1 MKIRQWFCENRR
13 QVIAGT
19 LMVVCIVV
27 VLGLPYNIVSRLGVI
42 TILLC
47 VFIFAAYNLNKRW
60 WMLLVA
66 LPVIVLLLLYSFGI
80 DMIVSQIV
88 YDSPFQLSTESDV
101 QVVPGGEV
109 LSLSVAIEKESGQVV
124 QQRNVTVCFYM
135 PEDGPCVVGAHSL
148 DLKPGDTYGISPV
161 SETRV
166 SENCHTARVL
176 ADSQYGVALLGPKC
190 PDPNREELLLA
201 GADEVKIGEEAV
213 IRTFAKGD
221 IPVNVLGFA
230 MVGDDHFLVVRCID
244 GKAGVGPGMSGSPII
259 QDDRIVGFL
268 HSVSRYL
275 KGPKL
280 VMTRPAVEVYG
291 GLKEYLGH

>member
-1 MKIRQWFCENRR
+1 
-13 QVIAGT
+13 
-19 LMVVCIVV
+19 
-27 VLGLPYNIVSRLGVI
+27 
-42 TILLC
+42 
-47 VFIFAAYNLNKRW
+47 
-60 WMLLVA
+60 
-66 LPVIVLLLLYSFGI
+66 
-80 DMIVSQIV
+80 MIVSQIV
-88 YDSPFQLSTESDV
+88 YDSPFQISTESDV

-201 GADEVKIGEEAV
+201 RADEVKVGEEAV

-244 GKAGVGPGMSGSPII
+244 GKAKVGPGMSGSPIKMCI
-259 QDDRIVGFL
+259 RDRIESLCSCCMKLSLCIYPRRGAKIQYRISCTLWGPSRQCICSPHDMESQEPGIFVPLEKGCIRAFL
-268 HSVSRYL
+268 QSGRVL
-275 KGPKL
+275 K
-280 VMTRPAVEVYG
+280 R
-291 GLKEYLGH
+291 